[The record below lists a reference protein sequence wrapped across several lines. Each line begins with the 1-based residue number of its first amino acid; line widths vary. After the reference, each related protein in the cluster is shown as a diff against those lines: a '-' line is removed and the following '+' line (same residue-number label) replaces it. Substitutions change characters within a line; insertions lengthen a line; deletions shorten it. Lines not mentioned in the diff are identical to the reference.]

1 MLEKMLKQNMAA
13 RKERDTLTSNL
24 LTTVISE
31 AKMIGKNDGNR
42 EPTDAEV
49 MAVIKKFL
57 KGINESIVAME
68 KDNRDSSNYKS
79 EKEILESYLPKQL
92 SEGELKEVILKMVSE
107 LPEKSPAMM
116 GKLMGQLKQNY
127 ENQFDGK
134 VASKLVKEALV

>member
-1 MLEKMLKQNMAA
+1 MLDKMLKQNMTA

-42 EPTDAEV
+42 EPNDAEV
-49 MAVIKKFL
+49 MQVIKKFL
-57 KGINESIVAME
+57 KGINESILALE
-68 KDNRDSSNYKS
+68 KDNRDVANAKA
-79 EKEILESYLPKQL
+79 EKAILEDYLPKQL
-92 SEGELKEVILKMVSE
+92 SEEDLKEVILKIVAD

-116 GKLMGQLKQNY
+116 GKIMGQLKQNY

-134 VASKLVKEALV
+134 LASKLVKEALV